1 MSEDVV
7 DVFCDFMMEMPVKLR
22 VCLFDVL
29 YPKFNS
35 FTFNGDDAI
44 VQLSLHPLPP
54 LVDHLY
60 VIHPLA
66 QPLRIPKLPPRKV
79 FRVHGGPQLAVW
91 VLKQS

>member
-7 DVFCDFMMEMPVKLR
+7 DSFGDFMMEMPVKLR

-35 FTFNGDDAI
+35 FMFNGDDALI
-44 VQLSLHPLPP
+44 QLSLHPLPP

-60 VIHPLA
+60 IVHSLA
-66 QPLRIPKLPPRKV
+66 QPLCIHKLLPRKV
-79 FRVHGGPQLAVW
+79 FRVYDSPQLAVW
-91 VLKQS
+91 MLEQS